1 MYYYYNTRTTNE
13 KSPIILYFTADTIKN
28 VELQIRD
35 KKKEYPKM
43 FKNNDLIK
51 VFIKESDDV
60 DADLTL
66 FNSYIFKR
74 SRLNKCPDN
83 ISTIF
88 VTQ

>member
-51 VFIKESDDV
+51 VFIKE
-60 DADLTL
+60 
-66 FNSYIFKR
+66 
-74 SRLNKCPDN
+74 
-83 ISTIF
+83 
-88 VTQ
+88 

>member
-43 FKNNDLIK
+43 FKNNDLINK
-51 VFIKESDDV
+51 IFFDPQTVGGIAFIIPQKNYLKIE
-60 DADLTL
+60 
-66 FNSYIFKR
+66 
-74 SRLNKCPDN
+74 
-83 ISTIF
+83 
-88 VTQ
+88 